1 LILLCETLR
10 PLRCKIVGFVI
21 MTEIYQSTLEAMK
34 AKGQVMDV
42 LPILDDELAQKVLIA
57 WQRIIVTRAKPSD
70 PLPESDNAAWQ
81 WLWSGVEYD
90 AQELAAVAGIHIQ
103 MVRPKIEQ
111 LKGNH
116 LIFPDGSIAEYAA
129 KLLTAKTHEYIRQ
142 MKAS

>member
-1 LILLCETLR
+1 
-10 PLRCKIVGFVI
+10 
-21 MTEIYQSTLEAMK
+21 MTEIYQTTLEAMK

-57 WQRIIVTRAKPSD
+57 WQRIIVTRAKPTD

-81 WLWSGVEYD
+81 WLWSSVEYD

-103 MVRPKIEQ
+103 MIRPKIEQ

-116 LIFPDGSIAEYAA
+116 LIFPDGSIAEQAVEILEA
-129 KLLTAKTHEYIRQ
+129 KAERYIRELKGEEQ
-142 MKAS
+142 DSATHA